1 MKIVLDVQLNGE
13 LKENDIIVFKNV
25 KWQVMSKTKFF
36 ANNLEAQRL
45 VNQATDKKIK
55 ALEKNLVELAKII
68 KEKK

>member
-13 LKENDIIVFKNV
+13 LKENDIIVFKNG